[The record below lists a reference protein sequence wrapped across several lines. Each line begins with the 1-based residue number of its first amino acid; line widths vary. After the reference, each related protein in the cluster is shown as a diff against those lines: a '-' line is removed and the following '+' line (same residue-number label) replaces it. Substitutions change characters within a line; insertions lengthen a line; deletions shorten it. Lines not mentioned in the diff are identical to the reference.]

1 MIIFYKYKLGIA
13 TYVASIKGAK
23 MQKAYSNDAYNGKM
37 KTYNNIISFFPESFI
52 KVMESEKIL

>member
-1 MIIFYKYKLGIA
+1 MGIA

-37 KTYNNIISFFPESFI
+37 KTYNNIISFLPESFI
-52 KVMESEKIL
+52 KVIESEKIL

>member
-23 MQKAYSNDAYNGKM
+23 MQKAYSNDDNGKM